1 MAKYKIVHEETLKG
15 YFYIED
21 AESER
26 DAIDQFDAKCS
37 RGEIDFS
44 DLDVIDTNDTA
55 EIVKE

>member
-15 YFYIED
+15 YFYVED
-21 AESER
+21 ADDEQ
-26 DAIDQFDAKCS
+26 DAIDQFDAMCS

-44 DLDVIDTNDTA
+44 DLCLIDSNDTA